1 METFLTILLDGLQ
14 FSSYLFIVSAGL
26 TIIFGVM
33 KILNVAHGSFY
44 AWGAYTAAF
53 FIGKFSDMG
62 MPDAIGFLIIVAA
75 AIVVGL
81 ILGFV
86 IEQGILKYMYHRD
99 EVLIVL
105 ATFGLFLVLEDI
117 ILIAFGTDPYF
128 AYQPMALLDSV
139 ELGGIVRD
147 VYGLTLIAVAA
158 LVALGCWYLLNKTK
172 WGTLL
177 KAVIYDREMGISM
190 GINVPL
196 VYTLT
201 FIGGAILG
209 GLGGAYI
216 APTISVAPGL
226 GTEVIVLSFAVVVV
240 GGMGSIAGA
249 AIGSIIIGNNKNRMV
264 NVVVVDPP
272 EPFISFRYRCD
283 SRFELTQLEDMLVDN
298 KSYGLFVIDRSEA
311 AYGIASGKRIHVQE
325 HLVSNIMGKHR
336 QGGQSAQRF
345 ERLIEE
351 AAHNFFKRATEH
363 ACNYWLPNLENI
375 QAVII
380 GGPGAT
386 KDFVVKN
393 DYFHHE
399 ITKKIAKTTF
409 DVGYSNESGVRELVD
424 NAGDLMGEIELDQE
438 RQSMNVFLRELVQQQ
453 PKATYG
459 EAMIR
464 QALEGGAVSTLLISE
479 SLRKNIV
486 ELECQSCQHTWSA
499 TLNRNQALPAC
510 PSCKAK
516 DDAIKEVGSKSLIDH
531 LSELALAS
539 RSEVVFI
546 SIDTEEGA
554 QLMNGFGG
562 LAAVLRYPI
571 M

>member
-1 METFLTILLDGLQ
+1 MVGGSVVEAALTILLDGLQ

-62 MPDAIGFLIIVAA
+62 LPDAMGFLIIVAA
-75 AIVVGL
+75 AIVVGV
-81 ILGFV
+81 ILGFI

-128 AYQPMALLDSV
+128 AYQPMALLDAV
-139 ELGGIVRD
+139 EMGGIVRD

-158 LVALGCWYLLNKTK
+158 LVAVGCWWLLNKTK

-177 KAVIYDREMGISM
+177 KAVIFDREVGIAM

-249 AIGSIIIGNNKNRMV
+249 AIGSLIIGILRAIAV
-264 NVVVVDPP
+264 HELPQVELFVVFAVMAVVLVFRP
-272 EPFISFRYRCD
+272 E
-283 SRFELTQLEDMLVDN
+283 
-298 KSYGLFVIDRSEA
+298 GLFAPAKPR
-311 AYGIASGKRIHVQE
+311 
-325 HLVSNIMGKHR
+325 
-336 QGGQSAQRF
+336 
-345 ERLIEE
+345 
-351 AAHNFFKRATEH
+351 
-363 ACNYWLPNLENI
+363 
-375 QAVII
+375 
-380 GGPGAT
+380 
-386 KDFVVKN
+386 
-393 DYFHHE
+393 
-399 ITKKIAKTTF
+399 KI
-409 DVGYSNESGVRELVD
+409 
-424 NAGDLMGEIELDQE
+424 
-438 RQSMNVFLRELVQQQ
+438 
-453 PKATYG
+453 
-459 EAMIR
+459 
-464 QALEGGAVSTLLISE
+464 
-479 SLRKNIV
+479 
-486 ELECQSCQHTWSA
+486 
-499 TLNRNQALPAC
+499 
-510 PSCKAK
+510 
-516 DDAIKEVGSKSLIDH
+516 
-531 LSELALAS
+531 
-539 RSEVVFI
+539 
-546 SIDTEEGA
+546 
-554 QLMNGFGG
+554 
-562 LAAVLRYPI
+562 
-571 M
+571 